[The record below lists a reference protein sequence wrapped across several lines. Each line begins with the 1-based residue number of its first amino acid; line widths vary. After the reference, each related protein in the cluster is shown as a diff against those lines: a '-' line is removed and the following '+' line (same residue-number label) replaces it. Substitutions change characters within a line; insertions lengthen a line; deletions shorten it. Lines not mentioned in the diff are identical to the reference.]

1 MTFGQ
6 SNAEKARE
14 EARAK
19 EIEAR
24 EKKQAEKDKIS
35 KEKVDKKLAQ
45 IAEARKKNGLAP
57 LEFGREAKI
66 ILPKVKEKK

>member
-24 EKKQAEKDKIS
+24 EKKQAEKDRID
-35 KEKVDKKLAQ
+35 KEKSDKTLEQ

-57 LEFGREAKI
+57 LEFGRDATI
-66 ILPKVKEKK
+66 RLPKVKEKK